1 MKKRFS
7 ALFLALAMCLGL
19 AVPAFA
25 VDVKDASQ
33 EDILGAFTIQR
44 NGSVNELEGRYRAS
58 EPIAVDDIGDGT
70 PGDIYY
76 HVFGQ
81 GDSWTITNAGSKAIS
96 ANGNTDYTIRIS
108 TWQYGEEPE
117 GGFVWVGGTSE
128 VTADGE
134 IVHAP
139 EGVKLARLKAGES
152 VTISADAF
160 EEGPYD
166 GTGIVHGMAVCIDF
180 RSEADPDAGV
190 LEYDIFFRGDDA
202 KKAAIDKEH
211 SGETGKPEPTDPVI
225 PAFTDVDEGAYYEDA
240 VKWALAHEPA
250 VTNGTTDTT
259 FEPDTTCTEVQIL
272 TFLYRA
278 AGEPETEGKLPVD
291 IEGKN
296 LDYAENALRWANDLG
311 MVDPGTFDP
320 GKSCT
325 RAQAVYFIWMAF
337 GQKEADKS
345 EFKDVA
351 EDAAYAAAVDWAVA
365 NGVTNGTDLEAG
377 EFSPED
383 TCTRGQ
389 IVTFLHRAYVEEARL
404 SVET

>member
-1 MKKRFS
+1 M
-7 ALFLALAMCLGL
+7 
-19 AVPAFA
+19 
-25 VDVKDASQ
+25 
-33 EDILGAFTIQR
+33 
-44 NGSVNELEGRYRAS
+44 
-58 EPIAVDDIGDGT
+58 
-70 PGDIYY
+70 
-76 HVFGQ
+76 
-81 GDSWTITNAGSKAIS
+81 
-96 ANGNTDYTIRIS
+96 
-108 TWQYGEEPE
+108 
-117 GGFVWVGGTSE
+117 
-128 VTADGE
+128 
-134 IVHAP
+134 
-139 EGVKLARLKAGES
+139 LK
-152 VTISADAF
+152 
-160 EEGPYD
+160 
-166 GTGIVHGMAVCIDF
+166 
-180 RSEADPDAGV
+180 
-190 LEYDIFFRGDDA
+190 YDIFFRGDDA
-202 KKAAIDKEH
+202 KKAATDKEH
-211 SGETGKPEPTDPVI
+211 SEETDKPEDPEPTA
-225 PAFTDVDEGAYYEDA
+225 PAFTDVEEGAYYEDA

-250 VTNGTTDTT
+250 VTNGTSETT

-365 NGVTNGTDLEAG
+365 NGITNGTDLEAG

-404 SVET
+404 SVEK

>member
-1 MKKRFS
+1 MKKRFLS
-7 ALFLALAMCLGL
+7 AALALAMCLGL

-70 PGDIYY
+70 PGNIYY

-81 GDSWTITNAGSKAIS
+81 GDSWTITNTGSKAVS

-180 RSEADPDAGV
+180 RSEDDPDAGV

-211 SGETGKPEPTDPVI
+211 SEETDKPEDSEPTA
-225 PAFTDVDEGAYYEDA
+225 PAFTDVEEGAYYEDA

-250 VTNGTTDTT
+250 VTNGTSETT
-259 FEPDTTCTEVQIL
+259 FEPDATCTQLQIL

-278 AGEPETEGKLPVD
+278 AQDKGEASATDLTSAGEWAMDKGIIGEG
-291 IEGKN
+291 
-296 LDYAENALRWANDLG
+296 
-311 MVDPGTFDP
+311 FD
-320 GKSCT
+320 GNKDCT
-325 RAQAVYFIWMAF
+325 RATAVSYIWQAFD
-337 GQKEADKS
+337 KPEADKS

-404 SVET
+404 SVEK

>member
-58 EPIAVDDIGDGT
+58 EPIAVDDTGDGT

-81 GDSWTITNAGSKAIS
+81 GDSWTITNTGSKAIS
-96 ANGNTDYTIRIS
+96 AGGNTDYTIRIS

-166 GTGIVHGMAVCIDF
+166 GTGTVHGMAVYIDF

-190 LEYDIFFRGDDA
+190 LEYDIFFRGDDE

-211 SGETGKPEPTDPVI
+211 SEETDKPEDPEPTA
-225 PAFTDVDEGAYYEDA
+225 PAFTDVEEGAYYEDA

-389 IVTFLHRAYVEEARL
+389 IVTFLRQALAE
-404 SVET
+404 